1 MRIRS
6 ALLIACMVVV
16 PMIAM
21 FSHRVPAPVRTA
33 IRDAI
38 WNRLASA
45 AAPAPLQG
53 SGAPADLAAEQT
65 APPATPAPATTA
77 PTSADPSLVAAVA
90 AASTPA
96 AAPLTVP
103 VDAEFRDAE
112 TRLTALGAVAIE
124 CHPMPGGVGHHA
136 ASCRVAVDAT
146 GQLHRLFQASGS
158 GRGDAMRRLLADV
171 SAWRQRLASR
181 TGDSQRTPSGV
192 PPQTRTM
199 NF

>member
-1 MRIRS
+1 
-6 ALLIACMVVV
+6 MVVV

-38 WNRLASA
+38 WSRLVSA
-45 AAPAPLQG
+45 APPAQLHG
-53 SGAPADLAAEQT
+53 SAAPADLPAGTT
-65 APPATPAPATTA
+65 APPAAPAGPAPAAA
-77 PTSADPSLVAAVA
+77 PPTNAVPSPVAAVA
-90 AASTPA
+90 AASAPA
-96 AAPLTVP
+96 AAAVTVP
-103 VDAEFRDAE
+103 VDAACQDAE
-112 TRLTALGAVAIE
+112 TRLAALGAMAIE

-158 GRGDAMRRLLADV
+158 GRADAMRGLLADV
-171 SAWRQRLASR
+171 SAWRQRLALR
-181 TGDSQRTPSGV
+181 AGDSQRTPPGV